1 MNDEQKRLV
10 KESWRKVVPIADQAA
25 RRFYDR
31 LFESDPTTRP
41 LFQTANL
48 DEQRQKLIK
57 ALVTV
62 VQGLDN
68 LEAIVPVVT
77 DLGCRHARYGVTD
90 SHYESVGAA
99 LLWTLEQGLGSA
111 WTPEIKA
118 AWSSEYSL
126 VGGAMRKAAS
136 DQHEPG
142 PSRRGVA
149 T

>member
-25 RRFYDR
+25 RQFYDR

-41 LFQTANL
+41 LFQAANV
-48 DEQRQKLIK
+48 DEQRKKLIQ
-57 ALVTV
+57 ALATV
-62 VQGLDN
+62 VQGLDY

-77 DLGCRHARYGVTD
+77 DLGRRHARYGLTD

-118 AWSSEYSL
+118 AWSSAYSL
-126 VGGAMRKAAS
+126 VGGVMRKAAN
-136 DQHEPG
+136 DQHEP
-142 PSRRGVA
+142 VK
-149 T
+149 